1 MPVKLKSHRWWNAGA
16 ELFVTSCV
24 YECVLMKFSPFRVSF
39 DEPLGRREHVR
50 SRMGVAVLGIG
61 LLLVGSVAGSWLLKA
76 GSSALGE
83 WTNARLAED
92 RSTIGLAP
100 PVEPGAADQRL
111 NSGRSV
117 ASRPKAVAVEAAAID
132 AVDEASPPKL
142 QQPAAKA
149 VAKQR
154 TPVRAKRQVQQKLRP
169 ASAFSGAD
177 ADARTE
183 ALWRERAANIGRNTP
198 RSDFAPRFQ

>member
-61 LLLVGSVAGSWLLKA
+61 LLLVGSLGGSWLLKA
-76 GSSALGE
+76 GSSAIAE
-83 WTNARLAED
+83 WTNARLDD
-92 RSTIGLAP
+92 RATVGLAP
-100 PVEPGAADQRL
+100 RVESGAADQRV
-111 NSGRSV
+111 NSGPNI
-117 ASRPKAVAVEAAAID
+117 ASGPKSTAAEAAAI
-132 AVDEASPPKL
+132 AGVDEAATPKV

-149 VAKQR
+149 VAKQK
-154 TPVRAKRQVQQKLRP
+154 TPVRAKRQVQQKSRP
-169 ASAFSGAD
+169 ASAFSGAE

-183 ALWRERAANIGRNTP
+183 ALWRERAANIGRNPP
-198 RSDFAPRFQ
+198 RSDFTPRFQ